1 MTLGQRIAQ
10 YRKAM
15 GISQEELG
23 GRLGVSRQAVSKW
36 ETDAAAPDNS
46 RDSRRESLGTDYA
59 VDSYKVQAAY
69 YLMKPLNY
77 GELSAALDRIF
88 GRNESGE
95 RELQVELKTGI
106 KAAVPLKKILYLEC
120 IRRMPLVHTVDSV
133 IEAVSSFSSL
143 ADQLK
148 QDKRFLCCNRSIYVN
163 MDWIREAGDMD
174 LVLKNGEHLP
184 MRVRGRAQI
193 KKDYLRYMLRELR
206 ENDKTV

>member
-1 MTLGQRIAQ
+1 
-10 YRKAM
+10 
-15 GISQEELG
+15 
-23 GRLGVSRQAVSKW
+23 
-36 ETDAAAPDNS
+36 
-46 RDSRRESLGTDYA
+46 
-59 VDSYKVQAAY
+59 
-69 YLMKPLNY
+69 
-77 GELSAALDRIF
+77 
-88 GRNESGE
+88 
-95 RELQVELKTGI
+95 
-106 KAAVPLKKILYLEC
+106 
-120 IRRMPLVHTVDSV
+120 MPLVHTVDSV

-206 ENDKTV
+206 EMIKQFDFKSLRPILVMLAVSIFSVTVILVLYFYNNRYMGEAGQPSCGILDLSGEGEAASGLRWLVKGWEYYEGELLGPEDFADGKAGNRNL